1 MVVCRGGPGPRQAGG
16 VPGAAAF
23 YVSIFPNSRVTHTSH
38 FLEGAPRPA
47 GSVLTVEFTLDG
59 NDYVALNGG
68 PDYKFTPAI
77 SLVVHCDTQEQVD
90 HYWNRLLEGGQEVQC
105 GWLTDKYGISWQ
117 VVPRKLIEFFQSSDR
132 AASQRAFTAMMG
144 MRKLDIA
151 ALQRAYDNC

>member
-1 MVVCRGGPGPRQAGG
+1 MNNLATCLWFDGEAAE
-16 VPGAAAF
+16 AAAF
-23 YVSIFPNSRVTHTSH
+23 YVGIFPNSRIAQTSH
-38 FLEGAPRPA
+38 FHEGAPRPA

-77 SLVVHCDTQEQVD
+77 SLVVYCDTQEQVD
-90 HYWNRLLEGGQEVQC
+90 RYWNRLLEGGQEVQC

-117 VVPRKLIEFFQSSDR
+117 VVPRKLIEFLQSGDR